1 MRYVMLAIVALLL
14 SGCATNARD
23 CDPTTGDVNI
33 ITKFNCNYSGTWD
46 KRVDNKKNTLAHEQ
60 MLNAE
65 FKAVNEAIEKEK
77 EKAQS
82 NASVASKR
90 QSQQALQN
98 SLNKLVAQLK
108 TKTAGRAEAQNQV
121 AALEKSI
128 KEAQNRPSDSEM
140 QKQME
145 LQKLQGQLA
154 DLQATLATQ

>member
-1 MRYVMLAIVALLL
+1 MRYVLLAVGALLL
-14 SGCATNARD
+14 SGCATDARD

-33 ITKFNCNYSGTWD
+33 VTKFNCNYSGTWD
-46 KRVDNKKNTLAHEQ
+46 KRVDAKKSTLAHEQ
-60 MLNAE
+60 VLNVE
-65 FKAVNEAIEKEK
+65 FKAVNDAIEK

-108 TKTAGRAEAQNQV
+108 TKTAGRADAQKQV

-154 DLQATLATQ
+154 ELQSTLASQ

>member
-1 MRYVMLAIVALLL
+1 MRYLLLAVGTLLL
-14 SGCATNARD
+14 SGCATDARD
-23 CDPTTGDVNI
+23 CDPTTGDVSI

-46 KRVDNKKNTLAHEQ
+46 KRVDAKQNTLAHEKV
-60 MLNAE
+60 LNAE
-65 FKAVNEAIEKEK
+65 FKAVNEAIEK

-90 QSQQALQN
+90 QSQQALQT

-108 TKTAGRAEAQNQV
+108 TKTAGRADAQKQV
-121 AALEKSI
+121 ADLEKSI
-128 KEAQNRPSDSEM
+128 KEAQNRRSDSEM